1 MERPQAAPKHD
12 PAERSC
18 FGEEERPMSDQ
29 ELERIEGAV
38 SAVIFQNE
46 ENGYAILKL
55 DVRGEEW

>member
-38 SAVIFQNE
+38 SASTSWSAAWYSPLV
-46 ENGYAILKL
+46 LMK
-55 DVRGEEW
+55 